1 MDLSAP
7 DFTTARQLMVDG
19 QLRPT
24 KVNDPRVLE
33 AMRRLPRERFLPP
46 AAASLA
52 YIDEDVPLPGGR
64 ALMEPLVLARLIQLA
79 APRAGERALVIG
91 AGTGYGAAVLAATGA
106 SVVALEEDKTLLALA
121 RGALAA
127 LAPSV
132 VLAEGPLAA
141 GWPSGAPWD
150 LIFIE
155 GAVPAVPAAIAEQLR
170 AEAGRLVTV
179 LAPSGLAPSGLAP
192 SGLAAPGSASAGH
205 GIGRAVLAERTP
217 AGLAMRPAFD
227 CATPML
233 PAFRPAP
240 SFVF

>member
-7 DFTTARQLMVDG
+7 DFTTARELMVDG

-24 KVNDPRVLE
+24 KVTDARVLE

-46 AAASLA
+46 ALATLA

-64 ALMEPLVLARLIQLA
+64 VLMEPLVLARLIQLA

-106 SVVALEEDKTLLALA
+106 SVVALEEDRTLLALA

-132 VLAEGPLAA
+132 VVAEGPLGA

-155 GAVPAVPAAIAEQLR
+155 GAVPAVPATIAEQLR
-170 AEAGRLVTV
+170 HEAGRLVTV
-179 LAPSGLAPSGLAP
+179 LAA
-192 SGLAAPGSASAGH
+192 SGLAASGSASAGH

-217 AGLAMRPAFD
+217 SGLAMRPAFD